1 MKKII
6 LLLMFIVP
14 MNALAQKFGHIRSM
28 EIIASMP
35 EYVKAQADIQ
45 TLKKQYDDEM
55 NRTQNDLTKKFTEY
69 QQEQA
74 NLPKNIQERRQKELQ
89 DLNEKGIQFQQ
100 DAKKLLEKAYQ
111 DMLQPIRKKMDEAI
125 NMINI
130 ITTDFEKG
138 QKFTGKV
145 VSIKEFGAFVEFAP
159 GKEGM
164 VHISKIANERI
175 EHVED
180 VLTLGDT
187 VTVVCLGKDKMGRIS
202 FSMKDV
208 EA

>member
-55 NRTQNDLTKKFTEY
+55 KRTQNDLTKKFTEY

-100 DAKKLLEKAYQ
+100 DAKNLLEKAYQ
-111 DMLQPIRKKMDEAI
+111 DMLQPIRKKLDEAI
-125 NMINI
+125 KAVGESGGFLYIFDLDRTEI
-130 ITTDFEKG
+130 PF
-138 QKFTGKV
+138 V
-145 VSIKEFGAFVEFAP
+145 GAGSF
-159 GKEGM
+159 
-164 VHISKIANERI
+164 
-175 EHVED
+175 D
-180 VLTLGDT
+180 VTAEVKAQLG
-187 VTVVCLGKDKMGRIS
+187 LQ
-202 FSMKDV
+202 
-208 EA
+208 

>member
-55 NRTQNDLTKKFTEY
+55 KRTQNDMTRKFTEY

-89 DLNEKGIQFQQ
+89 DLNEKGVQFQQ

-111 DMLQPIRKKMDEAI
+111 DMLQPIRNKLDEAI
-125 NMINI
+125 KAVGEAGGFMYIFDLDRTEI
-130 ITTDFEKG
+130 P
-138 QKFTGKV
+138 V
-145 VSIKEFGAFVEFAP
+145 VGAESV
-159 GKEGM
+159 
-164 VHISKIANERI
+164 
-175 EHVED
+175 D
-180 VLTLGDT
+180 VTSEVKAQLKLQ
-187 VTVVCLGKDKMGRIS
+187 
-202 FSMKDV
+202 
-208 EA
+208 

>member
-89 DLNEKGIQFQQ
+89 ELNEKGIQFQQ

-125 NMINI
+125 KAVGESGGFLYIFDLDRTEI
-130 ITTDFEKG
+130 PF
-138 QKFTGKV
+138 V
-145 VSIKEFGAFVEFAP
+145 GADSF
-159 GKEGM
+159 
-164 VHISKIANERI
+164 
-175 EHVED
+175 D
-180 VLTLGDT
+180 VTAEVKAQLG
-187 VTVVCLGKDKMGRIS
+187 LQ
-202 FSMKDV
+202 
-208 EA
+208 

>member
-55 NRTQNDLTKKFTEY
+55 KRTQNDLTKKFTEY

-100 DAKKLLEKAYQ
+100 DAKILLEKAYQ
-111 DMLQPIRKKMDEAI
+111 DMLQPIRKKLDEAI
-125 NMINI
+125 KAVGESGGFLYIFDLDRTEI
-130 ITTDFEKG
+130 PF
-138 QKFTGKV
+138 V
-145 VSIKEFGAFVEFAP
+145 GAGSF
-159 GKEGM
+159 
-164 VHISKIANERI
+164 
-175 EHVED
+175 D
-180 VLTLGDT
+180 VTAEVKAQLG
-187 VTVVCLGKDKMGRIS
+187 LQ
-202 FSMKDV
+202 
-208 EA
+208 

>member
-55 NRTQNDLTKKFTEY
+55 KRTQNDLTKKFTEY

-100 DAKKLLEKAYQ
+100 DAKNLLEKAYQ
-111 DMLQPIRKKMDEAI
+111 DMLQLIRKKLDEAI
-125 NMINI
+125 KAVGESGGFLYIFDLDRTEI
-130 ITTDFEKG
+130 PF
-138 QKFTGKV
+138 V
-145 VSIKEFGAFVEFAP
+145 GAGSF
-159 GKEGM
+159 
-164 VHISKIANERI
+164 
-175 EHVED
+175 D
-180 VLTLGDT
+180 VTAEVKAQLG
-187 VTVVCLGKDKMGRIS
+187 LQ
-202 FSMKDV
+202 
-208 EA
+208 